1 MKSALTALPLVSVV
15 IPAYN
20 AEAFI
25 QKTLT
30 SVLSQTYKNLEVLVI
45 DDGSTDRTVEIVEA
59 MMESDRR
66 IHLFQQPNSGVA
78 AARNL
83 GIKHAKGEFI
93 APLDADDIWYPQ
105 NIEKQVQCFLESDAT
120 VGLVYSWSADID
132 EQDIPTGTFH
142 TAQIQGKVYL
152 TLLCHD
158 FLGNASSSLI
168 RRTCFQKV
176 GMYNCQF
183 KERNAQGC
191 EDWDLYLRIAEQYQF
206 RVVPEVLVGYRKVQ
220 HSMSCNYSVMANSHR
235 VMLQVSQQKHPEI
248 PIILYRL
255 STSSFFLY
263 LARQSSQQ
271 GQHQNTLFWLQQTL
285 QVDWFVSLLRAELY
299 ILFFKTFLKLAPYS
313 VALPIY
319 SINAFGR
326 RLRQNSAH
334 RKLHVF
340 PDVEVS
346 ANSLKSTLEII
357 LHQSLSI
364 TFLVVSKVE
373 TVKQSFQYFRRWR
386 SL

>member
-1 MKSALTALPLVSVV
+1 MKSVLTASPLVSVV

-30 SVLSQTYKNLEVLVI
+30 SVLSQTYKNLEILVI

-59 MMESDRR
+59 MAEGDRR
-66 IHLFQQPNSGVA
+66 IRLLQQSNSGVA

-105 NIEKQVQCFLESDAT
+105 NIEKQVQCFLESNAN
-120 VGLVYSWSADID
+120 VGLVYSWSADVD
-132 EQDIPTGTFH
+132 DQDIPTGTFH
-142 TAQIQGKVYL
+142 TAQIEGKVYS

-176 GMYNCQF
+176 GLYNCQF
-183 KERNAQGC
+183 REQNAQGC

-206 RVVPEVLVGYRKVQ
+206 RVVPEVLVGYRKIQ
-220 HSMSCNYSVMANSHR
+220 SSMSCNYRSMANSHLL
-235 VMLQVSQQKHPEI
+235 MLQASQQKHSEI
-248 PIILYRL
+248 PAVLYRL

-271 GQHQNTLFWLQQTL
+271 GQHHNTLFWLQQTL
-285 QVDWFVSLLRAELY
+285 QVDWFISFLRLDLCVLFLKTVLRLAPRRATLPIRLIYALGMQFRQTPHYSHSLLGAR
-299 ILFFKTFLKLAPYS
+299 
-313 VALPIY
+313 
-319 SINAFGR
+319 G
-326 RLRQNSAH
+326 SA
-334 RKLHVF
+334 
-340 PDVEVS
+340 S
-346 ANSLKSTLEII
+346 SLKSALEIA
-357 LHQSLSI
+357 LHQLLS
-364 TFLVVSKVE
+364 TTVLLLSRVE
-373 TVKQSFQYFRRWR
+373 TVKQSFQDFRRWR